1 MGYPPRPPNKKN
13 TGLWLLLGCGG
24 VKEDS
29 EADIKAKGEDNVP
42 KEMTPEQKKEAEKSG
57 FDPKSFDNPTPTGGE

>member
-1 MGYPPRPPNKKN
+1 MKIHTK
-13 TGLWLLLGCGG
+13 TLFATACTTLLLLGCGG

-42 KEMTPEQKKEAEKSG
+42 KEMTPQQKKEAEKSG

>member
-1 MGYPPRPPNKKN
+1 MKIQLK
-13 TGLWLLLGCGG
+13 TIFATTCATQLLIGCGG

-29 EADIKAKGEDNVP
+29 KADEKAKGEDNVP
-42 KEMTPEQKKEAEKSG
+42 EELTPEQKKEAEKSG